1 VAGQKILS
9 GVKRPNVESILSM
22 ANHDE
27 EREVDSGMNEKE
39 LKKLLASGE
48 TETLEFK
55 ENFDKKTIEA
65 AGAFANTKGGTILI
79 GASDRNQIKGVQI
92 GKETL
97 RNWANQIS
105 QSTEPRVIP
114 EIELGEINKKRVTII
129 NIKEFPIKPVSVKG
143 RYFRRVGN
151 SNRVMNMQEIAQMH
165 FHSVGMSWD
174 KLPARDAFIKDIDLE
189 NVKRYIRKANETG
202 RRNIDENENPLQ
214 VLEKLELMKE
224 GKPTWAAILLFH
236 KHPQRFLS
244 QGVIHCGRF
253 KEETIVIDDRMIE
266 GTAIEQV
273 DEAMDFIRKNI
284 NVRFVMTGEP
294 AREQIWDYP
303 LDALREAVIN
313 AACHRDYVISSNTE
327 VRIYDDRLIVWSPGG
342 LPTGIS
348 IEDLYKPHS
357 SVLRNKGIGEI
368 FYDMGWIEQWGSGI
382 DKMRKACSKAGI
394 PEPQFEEYQ
403 GFRVIFR
410 KDIYTEEYLRKMGL
424 NERQIK
430 AVMYVKEK
438 GSINLSSLKT
448 VVPGVSEKTLYRDLQ
463 NLVKKGVFTEI
474 GEKKGRKYELK

>member
-1 VAGQKILS
+1 VGIDKI
-9 GVKRPNVESILSM
+9 SM
-22 ANHDE
+22 E
-27 EREVDSGMNEKE
+27 EKE
-39 LKKLLASGE
+39 LKKLLVSGE

-55 ENFDKKTIEA
+55 ENFDRETIET

-79 GASDRNQIKGVQI
+79 GISDINKVKGVQV
-92 GKETL
+92 GRETL
-97 RNWANQIS
+97 KNWANQIS

-151 SNRVMNMQEIAQMH
+151 SNRIMNMQEIAQMH

-174 KLPARDAFIKDIDLE
+174 KLPARDATIEDIDLG
-189 NVKRYIRKANETG
+189 NVKRYVRKANETG
-202 RRNIDENENPLQ
+202 RENIDENENPLQ

-273 DEAMDFIRKNI
+273 DEAMNFIRKNI
-284 NVRFVMTGEP
+284 NVRFVMTGRP

-303 LDALREAVIN
+303 LEALREGIIN
-313 AACHRDYVISSNTE
+313 AVCHRDYTIPSNTE
-327 VRIYDDRLIVWSPGG
+327 VRIYDDMLIVWSPGG
-342 LPTGIS
+342 LPFGIT
-348 IEDLYKPHS
+348 IEDLYRLHP
-357 SVLRNKGIGEI
+357 SVLRNKGIASI
-368 FYDMGWIEQWGSGI
+368 FYDIGWIEQWGSGI
-382 DKMRKACSKAGI
+382 YKMRNACVRAGL
-394 PEPQFEEYQ
+394 PEPQLEEYQ

-410 KDIYTEEYLRKMGL
+410 KDIYTEEYLSKLDL
-424 NERQIK
+424 NDRQIK

-438 GSINLSSLKT
+438 GKITNKEYQDINNISRQMATIDLSILA
-448 VVPGVSEKTLYRDLQ
+448 
-463 NLVKKGVFTEI
+463 KKEI
-474 GEKKGRKYELK
+474 FIRTGKAGKGIAYQLTKLPNK

>member
-1 VAGQKILS
+1 
-9 GVKRPNVESILSM
+9 M
-22 ANHDE
+22 D
-27 EREVDSGMNEKE
+27 EKE
-39 LKKLLASGE
+39 LKKFLASGE

-55 ENFDKKTIEA
+55 ENFDRETIEA
-65 AGAFANTKGGTILI
+65 AGAFANTKGGNIII
-79 GASDRNQIKGVQI
+79 GISDINKVKGVQV
-92 GKETL
+92 GRETL
-97 RNWANQIS
+97 KNWANQIS

-114 EIELGEINKKRVTII
+114 KIELGEINKKRVTII

-151 SNRVMNMQEIAQMH
+151 SNRLMNMQEIAQMH

-174 KLPARDAFIKDIDLE
+174 KLPARDGSIKDIDLE
-189 NVKRYIRKANETG
+189 NVKRYIKKANETG
-202 RRNIDENENPLQ
+202 RRKIKVDENPIQ
-214 VLEKLELMKE
+214 ILEKLELMKE

-236 KHPQRFLS
+236 KHPQRLLS

-284 NVRFVMTGEP
+284 NVKFAMTGKP

-303 LDALREAVIN
+303 LEALREGVIN
-313 AACHRDYVISSNTE
+313 AVCHRDYTIPSNTE
-327 VRIYDDRLIVWSPGG
+327 VRIYDDKLIVWSPGG
-342 LPTGIS
+342 LPFGIT
-348 IEDLYKPHS
+348 IEDLYRPHP
-357 SVLRNKGIGEI
+357 SVLRNKGIAGV

-382 DKMRKACSKAGI
+382 DKMRNACVKAGL

-410 KDIYTEEYLRKMGL
+410 KDIYTEEYLNKLGL

-438 GSINLSSLKT
+438 GKITNKEYQELNAVSNKTAYLELSE
-448 VVPGVSEKTLYRDLQ
+448 VIE
-463 NLVKKGVFTEI
+463 KGVLLLEGSGRMI
-474 GEKKGRKYELK
+474 GYILKGNEKVMKR